1 MAKGPKL
8 PPKPKGDGTN
18 PAEAVGYM
26 ALGSALSGSS
36 GGGTA
41 ATQSAIDSASLNN
54 SVTTNTIQNNA
65 ALIGSLG
72 SIASVKTSGQT
83 MQSTPNPMFAT
94 DIVANRINSQD
105 VIEGLNQATTQILNS
120 LNIVNSTMVTGFNNL
135 ISQIDAQESFLSKM
149 EGYGEDTQIKLNEIY
164 EALSRISYQ
173 SSNMQFGNAGGG
185 VNRTS
190 AGAGVGLL
198 GAGLLGAGALGT
210 GALAADNSANNQQQ
224 SNPMMDLV
232 SSLGLG
238 AAASFIGKKILPKV
252 GASLLGG
259 PVGWGIGAGLIGND
273 LIEMTTGFNP
283 LGFAADSIGGLFAGQ
298 QPSDNSG
305 SSLESNAT
313 TTGSNNQNVSSIG
326 LNEKSKLIDLPP
338 EANQLMSELGL
349 DQRQYNSFRQALA
362 DIESSGGNYGTMGG
376 SSGRFAGAYQLGFV
390 ERPEIVETAKSLGV
404 EVPSQE
410 EFLSNPGLQEIF
422 FDQYTLNNHKS
433 LMKRSEEYRNASSE
447 EKLKILGYAHNQGA
461 GGASKWLK
469 TGNVGS
475 DAWGTPGTKYYNAI
489 EDQLTASSEQT
500 TDGDMSSSATS
511 TLSDMIDNTNQSTTV
526 GESMISSNENISPNN
541 SMSEG
546 QSQNFDSIPTTNIVD
561 LGKWLQ
567 EQGYRVSEQE
577 AFGGTTPGIHKGK
590 GHAEERAIDVNVG
603 TGNVEWE
610 IPEQKAKFDELKT
623 KLEAAGYKVI
633 WGSQG
638 HYNHMHIETPAGGLI
653 PGKSE
658 GNTSQPGNQDA
669 APSYENTVT
678 SALGEAN
685 DPYAMMSQMA
695 GGTNIDQ
702 LSRMIPS
709 LTGMVSGE
717 MPKGIPEM
725 MGMMQGIA
733 GMVAGLSK
741 NKEPTTTSSYTDTDP
756 AKPADAIPEVFM
768 KLLNPDS
775 QKGLLKVFGF

>member
-1 MAKGPKL
+1 MVSVPKL
-8 PPKPKGDGTN
+8 PRTPPPNKQGDGAN
-18 PAEAVGYM
+18 PVEAVGYM

-36 GGGTA
+36 GNGAA
-41 ATQSAIDSASLNN
+41 ATQSAIDSASSNN
-54 SVTTNTIQNNA
+54 SATTNTTQNNA

-83 MQSTPNPMFAT
+83 MQSTPNPMFTA
-94 DIVANRINSQD
+94 DIVPSRINSQD

-120 LNIVNSTMVTGFNNL
+120 LNIVNSTTTTGFNKL
-135 ISQIDAQESFLSKM
+135 ISQIDMQESFLSKM

-173 SSNMQFGNAGGG
+173 SSNMQFGNAGASA
-185 VNRTS
+185 NRTNT
-190 AGAGVGLL
+190 GAS
-198 GAGLLGAGALGT
+198 AGLLGAGALGA
-210 GALAADNSANNQQQ
+210 GALGTEKTATDNSANNEQQ
-224 SNPMMDLV
+224 SNPMMDLM
-232 SSLGLG
+232 STLGIG
-238 AAASFIGKKILPKV
+238 AAVSFIGKKVLPKV
-252 GASLLGG
+252 AASFLGG
-259 PVGWGIGAGLIGND
+259 PVGLGIGAGLIGND

-313 TTGSNNQNVSSIG
+313 TTGAPGEILGIQEAGKGYNVVELSDGTVEKRTGARNWRNNNPGNIEYGDFAKKQGAIG
-326 LNEKSKLIDLPP
+326 TD
-338 EANQLMSELGL
+338 
-349 DQRQYNSFRQALA
+349 
-362 DIESSGGNYGTMGG
+362 
-376 SSGRFAGAYQLGFV
+376 GRFAIFPTFEMGEKAQETLLFEGKNYKDKTIAQAISRYAPASDNNPTSAYINTVSSAVGVPPNTPLSSLTPDQRKILVKTMHEVEGFKIGKTETLVAGTGNAEKNTTQGAV
-390 ERPEIVETAKSLGV
+390 ESDSDASISAEPVISTAPISPEMSI
-404 EVPSQE
+404 
-410 EFLSNPGLQEIF
+410 
-422 FDQYTLNNHKS
+422 
-433 LMKRSEEYRNASSE
+433 SSE
-447 EKLKILGYAHNQGA
+447 SV
-461 GGASKWLK
+461 AS
-469 TGNVGS
+469 
-475 DAWGTPGTKYYNAI
+475 
-489 EDQLTASSEQT
+489 
-500 TDGDMSSSATS
+500 
-511 TLSDMIDNTNQSTTV
+511 V

-546 QSQNFDSIPTTNIVD
+546 QSQNSDSIPTTNIVD

-610 IPEQKAKFDELKT
+610 IPEQKVKFDELKT

-653 PGKSE
+653 PGKGE